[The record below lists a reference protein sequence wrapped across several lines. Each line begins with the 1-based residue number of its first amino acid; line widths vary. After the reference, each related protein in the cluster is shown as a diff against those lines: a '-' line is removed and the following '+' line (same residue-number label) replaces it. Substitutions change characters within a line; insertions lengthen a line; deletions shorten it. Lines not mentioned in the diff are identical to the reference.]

1 MRPVIGAISVFLTLT
16 GACMPYQ
23 VFPPNALDGVDPNFD
38 FSHWHTLPNQPERH
52 KIQLGGRIVQ
62 SNTKDDAVTIVAI
75 QLPIVEHP
83 IYGPRDMGKPSGR
96 FTILYQGRIDPLYLH
111 VGNHIIA
118 VGYTR
123 PPTKVEIDN
132 IPRSFPTMTAQ
143 CIHFWNT
150 GGIAIEDFRSSGAG
164 YATLME
170 ETYCEASL

>member
-1 MRPVIGAISVFLTLT
+1 MRRLFRATSVFLTLT
-16 GACMPYQ
+16 SACIPYP
-23 VFPPNALDGVDPNFD
+23 VFPPKALEGVDPTFD
-38 FSHWHTLPNQPERH
+38 FSQWRTGPNQPERH

-62 SNTKDDAVTIVAI
+62 SNTKGNAVTIVAI

-83 IYGPRDMGKPSGR
+83 TYGPRDVGKPSGR
-96 FTILYQGRIDPLYLH
+96 FTILYQSRIDPLCLH

-123 PPTKVEIDN
+123 PRTTVEIDN

-164 YATLME
+164 YATLRE
-170 ETYCEASL
+170 ETYCEASP